1 MADLVPW
8 LVTAG
13 TDTVAEAVDDDDSGC
28 NGDDKDAARG
38 GEAAVAVCLD
48 VVWTESKPER

>member
-1 MADLVPW
+1 M
-8 LVTAG
+8 VTAG

-28 NGDDKDAARG
+28 NGDDEDAARG